1 MSEKELNQKGKEL
14 INDIAKTS
22 VEISEAIAEIDAVL
36 KK

>member
-1 MSEKELNQKGKEL
+1 MGEKELNQKGKEL

-22 VEISEAIAEIDAVL
+22 VEISESLAEIDAVL